1 MEINPLSPTAA
12 LIAAIR
18 GETARG
24 RKTASHSG
32 VTNRTSE
39 GTRTRQANSTAQLER
54 QLAQIASEVTGNDLA
69 AVRRARP
76 LLIRQVLLWEFGR
89 AFREHPEWTPITQRI
104 EAALDTA
111 DPGGHAFLG
120 LLRSL
125 QRKS

>member
-1 MEINPLSPTAA
+1 M
-12 LIAAIR
+12 
-18 GETARG
+18 
-24 RKTASHSG
+24 
-32 VTNRTSE
+32 TSRILE
-39 GTRTRQANSTAQLER
+39 GTSTKQAHSSAQLER
-54 QLAQIASEVTGNDLA
+54 QLVQIASEVTGNDLA

-76 LLIRQVLLWEFGR
+76 LLIRQVLLWEFGQ

-104 EAALDTA
+104 EAALDAA